1 MKKVLSFVLILA
13 LVLSSFSMA
22 FAGQSTEIKTLSDI
36 SGNTNQSAIEVAY
49 DLGVVTGN
57 PDGTF
62 QPAKA
67 VTRAEFAAMITRALA
82 VPQSAL
88 AGYANATFK
97 DTNGY
102 AWAVPYL
109 AFCNSKGI
117 MLGDGAG
124 NAMPGKTITVN
135 EAVTMALR
143 AVGYTANSAELTG
156 VWPSNYVT
164 KAQELKLYDDVAKD
178 ATGVDKANAAQIIYN
193 TLSVDKVSVN
203 SDGKTEK
210 VTKDGSTVSLLTSG
224 LNCTEEKNVI
234 LTSSMIEDSVICAAK
249 YLGQH
254 GNLYKND
261 DDEIVAFIAKDCD
274 QIVGRFVA
282 DGSTGIKFTTTNDEK
297 DYSLATKSTDT
308 SAGALIL
315 ENGRQD
321 GSKVLSTTLDQS
333 HIENGLASPEY
344 VLSGDISGKTIKTVY
359 SVNRWVASNSDQI
372 SATDVAQIKD
382 DHSLL
387 NSDFVEDDN
396 DAIDYTQF
404 ELVGAASVNDIKADN
419 VVYVFAD
426 KDGIRRVEVG
436 TQTVEGTVK
445 NFKNAKTDIVTKY
458 AIGANTYRNA
468 AEAENNINGGSKV
481 ESDNVSDD
489 VKAFLDARGYVYDFT
504 NTTTANNYAVVE
516 KVSDTVSIR
525 DEAKLML
532 ADGTEKTFTFDSDAD
547 KAGALKAGTVIGYG
561 LDKSGEIT
569 DSNRN
574 YIGASEIKLSSSKVI
589 SSITTLSG
597 AYSSYKNSNVST
609 TTAIKNTRIADN
621 AVVFTYQIA
630 TSSAILNKADAIAAG
645 KTLVPNADADGGVNF
660 TALYGGYPYIDDYDV
675 TTIDKVDV
683 DKTIS
688 GAGVVLLLDEE
699 NNGNAK
705 IDKVVAMFL
714 PDTSAKS
721 GTKSY
726 AVINELNKDSK
737 DGDKVFHVV
746 GYIDNKKVDT
756 YTDDWSTNFF
766 SGYKDVVYASDLA
779 ATARL
784 YQVKV
789 DAKGV
794 ITDATY
800 FGDGV
805 NSLDGDT
812 DLHSTTTLTVKDA
825 DGHDSIVS
833 DTVAAGTR
841 YALSSKAVIYQVSKD
856 DEYKQYTGDFLAGDK
871 VILYE
876 TDDDNDGFDIA
887 IFVRFK

>member
-22 FAGQSTEIKTLSDI
+22 FAGQSTEIKSLSDI

-49 DLGVVTGN
+49 DLGIVTGN

-203 SDGKTEK
+203 SDGKTENVK
-210 VTKDGSTVSLLTSG
+210 KDGSNVSLLTSG

-234 LTSSMIEDSVICAAK
+234 LTSAMIDDSIICAAK

-261 DDEIVAFIAKDCD
+261 DDEIVAFIAKDCE
-274 QIVGRFVA
+274 QIVGRFVP
-282 DGSTGIKFTTTNDEK
+282 DGSTGVKFTTTNDEK
-297 DYSLATKSTDT
+297 DYSLATNSTNT

-321 GSKVLSTTLDQS
+321 ANKTLSTTLDQS
-333 HIENGLASPEY
+333 HIASGLSTPEY

-359 SVNRWVASNSDQI
+359 SVNRWVANNSDQI
-372 SATDVAQIKD
+372 SASDVAQIKD

-404 ELVGAASVNDIKADN
+404 QLVGVNSLSDIKADN

-426 KDGIRRVEVG
+426 KDGIRRIEVG

-445 NFKNAKTDIVTKY
+445 NFKNAKTDLLTKF

-468 AEAENNINGGSKV
+468 AEAENSINGGSKV
-481 ESDNVSDD
+481 ESGNVSDD

-516 KVSDTVSIR
+516 KVSNSSSIK

-547 KAGALKAGTVIGYG
+547 KAGALQSGTVIGYG
-561 LDKSGEIT
+561 LDKSGEVT

-574 YIGASEIKLSSSKVI
+574 YIAASNIKLSSSKVI
-589 SSITTLSG
+589 SSITTLPG
-597 AYSSYKNSNVST
+597 AYSAYRNSNVST
-609 TTAIKNTRIADN
+609 STAIKNTRIADN
-621 AVVFTYQIA
+621 CVVFTYKTTTSGSIQTDTQA
-630 TSSAILNKADAIAAG
+630 TNAG
-645 KTLVPNADADGGVNF
+645 KTLVPNTAYRDATGSYV
-660 TALYGGYPYIDDYDV
+660 YIDDYDV

-683 DKTIS
+683 DKEIS
-688 GAGVVLLLDEE
+688 GAGVILLMDEE
-699 NNGNAK
+699 NNGDAK

-726 AVINELNKDSK
+726 AVINDLNKDANT

-746 GYIDNKKVDT
+746 GFIDGKKVDT
-756 YTDDWSTNFF
+756 YTDDWSTSFF
-766 SGYKDVVYASDLA
+766 GSYKDVVYQNNLG
-779 ATARL
+779 TARL

-800 FGDGV
+800 FGAGV
-805 NSLDGDT
+805 NALDNDT
-812 DLHSTTTLTVKDA
+812 DLKSTAELTVKDA
-825 DGHDSIVS
+825 DGHDSIV
-833 DTVAAGTR
+833 TTETGNPR
-841 YALSSKAVIYQVSKD
+841 YALAKNATIYQVTKD
-856 DEYKQYTGDFLAGDK
+856 DEYKTYTGDFQAGDK

-876 TDDDNDGFDIA
+876 TNDDNDGYDIA

>member
-49 DLGVVTGN
+49 DLGIVTGN

-164 KAQELKLYDDVAKD
+164 KAQELKMYDDVAKD

-210 VTKDGSTVSLLTSG
+210 VQKDKENVSLLTSG
-224 LNCTEEKNVI
+224 LNCTEEKNIV

-282 DGSTGIKFTTTNDEK
+282 DGSGVKFTTTNDEK
-297 DYSLATKSTDT
+297 DYTLAAKSTDNT
-308 SAGALIL
+308 SAGAIIL

-321 GSKVLSTTLDQS
+321 GNKVLNTDISK
-333 HIENGLASPEY
+333 IEKGLNTPEY

-404 ELVGAASVNDIKADN
+404 ELVGAKSINDIKADN

-436 TQTVEGTVK
+436 TQTVEGTVQ
-445 NFKNAKTDIVTKY
+445 NFKNAKTDIITKF

-468 AEAENNINGGSKV
+468 AEAENSINGGSKV

-516 KVSDTVSIR
+516 KVSNSASIK

-547 KAGALKAGTVIGYG
+547 KAGVLNSGTIIGYG

-574 YIGASEIKLSSSKVI
+574 YIGASQIQLANSKVI
-589 SSITTLSG
+589 SSITALPG
-597 AYSSYKNSNVST
+597 AYSAYRNSNVST

-630 TSSAILNKADAIAAG
+630 TSSAIGNKADAEKAG
-645 KTLVPNADADGGVNF
+645 KTLVPNADDANL
-660 TALYGGYPYIDDYDV
+660 TTLYGGYPYIDDYDV

-766 SGYKDVVYASDLA
+766 SGYKDVVYASDLK

-800 FGDGV
+800 FADGV
-805 NSLDGDT
+805 NSLDGDA
-812 DLHSTTTLTVKDA
+812 DLHSTAQLTVKDA

-833 DTVAAGTR
+833 DTVTAGTR

-856 DEYKQYTGDFLAGDK
+856 DEYKQYSGDFLEGDK